1 MSVVKLEELL
11 EAGAHFGHQ
20 TQRWNPKM
28 AQYILCARNGIHF
41 IDLSKTISALDAFIE
56 KVRDVTSKGGKIL
69 FVGTKKQLKAYVKE
83 EAERCK
89 MPFVTERWLGGML
102 TNLSTVKESIRRLE
116 KLEAEEQTE
125 NFHKLTKKEQSQK
138 VREKEKLLSVLGGI
152 RDMKHNPKIVF
163 VIDTI
168 REHLAV
174 AEARRLGI
182 RIAAIADTNSN
193 PDLIDYVIPANDD
206 AIKSVKVIT
215 SKIVDA
221 IIDATKDLNLKAMSE
236 KDADE
241 KRPTKSKFDKDDDEG
256 EEKNKPVKKIRK
268 KTD

>member
-1 MSVVKLEELL
+1 MSAVKLEELL

-41 IDLSKTISALDAFIE
+41 IDLSKTISSLDAFIE
-56 KVRDVTSKGGKIL
+56 KVRETTGKGGKVL
-69 FVGTKKQLKAYVKE
+69 FVGTKKQLKAYIKE

-125 NFHKLTKKEQSQK
+125 NFQKLTKKEQSQK
-138 VREKEKLLSVLGGI
+138 IREKEKLLSVLGGI

-163 VIDTI
+163 VVDTI

-182 RIAAIADTNSN
+182 KVAAIADTNSN

-206 AIKSVKVIT
+206 AIKSVKVVT
-215 SKIVDA
+215 SKIVEA
-221 IIDATKDLNLKAMSE
+221 IIDATKDLKIVAE
-236 KDADE
+236 KDGDD
-241 KRPTKSKFDKDDDEG
+241 KKSAKTRFDKGEDEG

-268 KTD
+268 KTN

>member
-1 MSVVKLEELL
+1 MSVIKIEELL

-20 TQRWNPKM
+20 IRRWNPKM
-28 AQYILCARNGIHF
+28 KPYILCERNGIHF
-41 IDLSKTISALDAFIE
+41 MDLEKTILGLNKFIE
-56 KVRDVTSKGGKIL
+56 KVGEVTSKGGKIL
-69 FVGTKKQLKAYVKE
+69 FVGTKKQLKTYIRE

-102 TNLSTVKESIRRLE
+102 TNLATVKESIRRLD
-116 KLEAEEQTE
+116 KLEAEMETE
-125 NFHKLTKKEQSQK
+125 DFHKLTKKEQGQK
-138 VREKEKLLSVLGGI
+138 LHDKEKLLSVLGGI

-163 VIDTI
+163 VVDTV

-182 RIAAIADTNSN
+182 EVAAIADTNSN

-215 SKIVDA
+215 EKIVDA
-221 IIDATKDLNLKAMSE
+221 IIDATKDLKVIAG
-236 KDADE
+236 K
-241 KRPTKSKFDKDDDEG
+241 EG
-256 EEKNKPVKKIRK
+256 EEDEAKKAAKYEKQDAEDEESRKPRKKIRK
-268 KTD
+268 KAE

>member
-1 MSVVKLEELL
+1 MSSIKLEELL

-28 AQYILCARNGIHF
+28 AQFILCARNGIHF

-56 KVRDVTSKGGKIL
+56 KVREVTGKGGKVL
-69 FVGTKKQLKAYVKE
+69 FVGTKKQLKAYIKE

-116 KLEAEEQTE
+116 KLEAEELSE
-125 NFHKLTKKEQSQK
+125 NFQKLTKKEQSQK
-138 VREKEKLLSVLGGI
+138 IREKEKLLSVLGGI
-152 RDMKHNPKIVF
+152 RDMKHNPRIVF
-163 VIDTI
+163 VVDTI

-182 RIAAIADTNSN
+182 KIAAIADTNSN

-206 AIKSVKVIT
+206 AIKSVKAIT

-221 IIDATKDLNLKAMSE
+221 IIDATKDLKIISE
-236 KDADE
+236 KDAEE
-241 KRPTKSKFDKDDDEG
+241 KRAAKTKFDKGEEEG
-256 EEKNKPVKKIRK
+256 EEKSRPVKKIRK
-268 KTD
+268 KAN

>member
-1 MSVVKLEELL
+1 MSTITLEELL

-20 TQRWNPKM
+20 VQRWNPKM
-28 AQYILCARNGIHF
+28 KPYILCARNGIHF
-41 IDLSKTISALDAFIE
+41 LDLEKTISGLDLFVE
-56 KVRDVTSKGGKIL
+56 RVREITAKGGKVL
-69 FVGTKKQLKAYVKE
+69 FVGTKKQLKAYIKE

-102 TNLSTVKESIRRLE
+102 TNLSTVKESIRRLD
-116 KLEAEEQTE
+116 KLEAEEQAE
-125 NFHKLTKKEQSQK
+125 DFHKLTKKEQGQK
-138 VREKEKLLSVLGGI
+138 IREKEKLLSVLGGI

-163 VIDTI
+163 IVDTI

-182 RIAAIADTNSN
+182 DIAAIADTNSN

-215 SKIVDA
+215 EKIVDA
-221 IIDATKDLNLKAMSE
+221 IIDATKDLKIVAEKSGEEVKAKSPKYEKQESE
-236 KDADE
+236 
-241 KRPTKSKFDKDDDEG
+241 DDESRR
-256 EEKNKPVKKIRK
+256 PRKKIRK
-268 KTD
+268 KQD

>member
-1 MSVVKLEELL
+1 MSVIKLEELL

-28 AQYILCARNGIHF
+28 KPYILCARAGIHY
-41 IDLSKTISALDAFIE
+41 IDLGKTVESLDVFVE
-56 KVRDVTSKGGKIL
+56 KVREITSKGGKVL
-69 FVGTKKQLKAYVKE
+69 FVGTKKQLKVYIKE
-83 EAERCK
+83 AAERCK

-116 KLEAEEQTE
+116 KLEEEE
-125 NFHKLTKKEQSQK
+125 SSEDFHKLTKKEQSQK
-138 VREKEKLLSVLGGI
+138 IREKEKLLSVLGGI
-152 RDMKHNPKIVF
+152 RDMKHNPKLVF
-163 VIDTI
+163 VVDTI

-182 RIAAIADTNSN
+182 EVAAIADTNSN

-215 SKIVDA
+215 EKIVDA
-221 IIDATKDLNLKAMSE
+221 IIDATKDIKAIE
-236 KDADE
+236 KDAEDN
-241 KRPTKSKFDKDDDEG
+241 KAKTKFDKQDS
-256 EEKNKPVKKIRK
+256 EENEENGKPRKKIRK
-268 KTD
+268 KAE

>member
-1 MSVVKLEELL
+1 MSAVKLEELL

-41 IDLSKTISALDAFIE
+41 IDLSKTISSLDVFIE
-56 KVRDVTSKGGKIL
+56 RVREVTSKGGKVL

-102 TNLSTVKESIRRLE
+102 TNLATVKESVRRLE
-116 KLEAEEQTE
+116 KLEAEELSET
-125 NFHKLTKKEQSQK
+125 FHKLTKKEQSQK
-138 VREKEKLLSVLGGI
+138 IREKEKLVSVLGGI
-152 RDMKHNPKIVF
+152 RDMKSAPKIVF
-163 VIDTI
+163 VVDTI

-174 AEARRLGI
+174 AEAKRLGVQV
-182 RIAAIADTNSN
+182 AAIADTNSN

-206 AIKSVKVIT
+206 AIKSVRVIT
-215 SKIVDA
+215 SKITDA
-221 IIDATKDLNLKAMSE
+221 IIDATKDLKIISE
-236 KDADE
+236 KEGRDE
-241 KRPTKSKFDKDDDEG
+241 NRKAGKSRFDKDEDDDEKG
-256 EEKNKPVKKIRK
+256 RTAKKIRK
-268 KTD
+268 KAD

>member
-1 MSVVKLEELL
+1 MSAIKLEELL

-28 AQYILCARNGIHF
+28 APYILCARNGIHF
-41 IDLSKTISALDAFIE
+41 IDLSKTISALDVFLE
-56 KVRDVTSKGGKIL
+56 KVRDVASKGGKIL

-102 TNLSTVKESIRRLE
+102 TNLATVKESVRRLE

-125 NFHKLTKKEQSQK
+125 TFQKLTKKEQSQ
-138 VREKEKLLSVLGGI
+138 RINEKEKLIAVLGGI

-163 VIDTI
+163 VVDTI

-174 AEARRLGI
+174 AEAKRLGI

-206 AIKSVKVIT
+206 AIKSVKAIT
-215 SKIVDA
+215 SKVVDT
-221 IIDATKDLNLKAMSE
+221 IIDATKDLKIIAE
-236 KDADE
+236 KEAKDD
-241 KRPTKSKFDKDDDEG
+241 KKPLKSKFDKDEED
-256 EEKNKPVKKIRK
+256 EEKGKTAKKIRK
-268 KTD
+268 KAD

>member
-1 MSVVKLEELL
+1 MSSITLEELL

-20 TQRWNPKM
+20 VQRWNPKM
-28 AQYILCARNGIHF
+28 KPYILCARNGIHF
-41 IDLSKTISALDAFIE
+41 IDLEKTILSLDKFIE
-56 KVRDVTSKGGKIL
+56 KVREVTAKGGKIL
-69 FVGTKKQLKAYVKE
+69 FVGTKKQLKGYIME

-102 TNLSTVKESIRRLE
+102 TNLTTVKESIRRLD
-116 KLEAEEQTE
+116 KLEAEIQTE
-125 NFHKLTKKEQSQK
+125 AFLKLTKKEQGQ
-138 VREKEKLLSVLGGI
+138 RIHEKDKLLSVLGGI
-152 RDMKHNPKIVF
+152 RDMKNYPKMIF
-163 VIDTI
+163 VVDTI

-182 RIAAIADTNSN
+182 KVAAIADTNSN

-215 SKIVDA
+215 EKVVDA
-221 IIDATKDLNLKAMSE
+221 IIEATKDLKVITEKEGEEDKA
-236 KDADE
+236 KGA
-241 KRPTKSKFDKDDDEG
+241 KFDKQESEDDESR
-256 EEKNKPVKKIRK
+256 KTRKKIRK